1 MWYNRKTDSIYRA
14 KEIFQAKKII
24 IVTQKYHLYRAL
36 YIAKQL
42 GIEAYGVASN
52 PREYRGQALREI
64 REIAARD
71 KDFIKCILKPK
82 AKILGD
88 TIPVSGN
95 GNVTND

>member
-1 MWYNRKTDSIYRA
+1 M
-14 KEIFQAKKII
+14 
-24 IVTQKYHLYRAL
+24 
-36 YIAKQL
+36 
-42 GIEAYGVASN
+42 ASN